1 MKKSESEDERVKMND
16 IMAARD
22 WIALA
27 LERISTLDRRVK
39 ALEEE
44 IIAMKEG
51 DNTGFKHENDGGYF
65 D

>member
-1 MKKSESEDERVKMND
+1 MND